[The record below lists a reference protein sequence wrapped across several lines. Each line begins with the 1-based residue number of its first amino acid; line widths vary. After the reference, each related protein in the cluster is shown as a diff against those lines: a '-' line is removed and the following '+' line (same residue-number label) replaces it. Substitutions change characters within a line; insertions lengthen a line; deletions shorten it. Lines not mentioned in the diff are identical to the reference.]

1 MCAAAA
7 KGLAV
12 RATAAK
18 GLAAQATAAK
28 GAGEWPEANACASVD
43 LHPASHRGGSAAG
56 GAGVRG
62 AGGGR
67 RGASAAST
75 AGRALR
81 LPLLVVAPSRPDG
94 AASLRIRTSRGSSQV
109 TSQSPARALTR
120 RSAAAPCWWDPEG
133 PDARVLQAE
142 GTCSPH
148 WSSTPSRTGGA
159 RKRVRH
165 IAREA
170 SFGSRRQRNF
180 RAAAAE
186 ASFVASATTRR
197 EISAASC
204 GTSAPCVYT
213 IAEFSQREAKRSL
226 GSLSSPCA
234 SREYGLLEY
243 ELWCSPRAETV
254 RYNVVSRPSTRSEDL
269 Y

>member
-81 LPLLVVAPSRPDG
+81 LPLVVVAPSRPDR

-180 RAAAAE
+180 
-186 ASFVASATTRR
+186 ASAQPQQKQVLLLLPPPEEKSLRPAAGPLHHACIRSQSSRNGRLNAALVRYLRR
-197 EISAASC
+197 VPRASMAYSS
-204 GTSAPCVYT
+204 T
-213 IAEFSQREAKRSL
+213 SL
-226 GSLSSPCA
+226 GGRL
-234 SREYGLLEY
+234 YGIM
-243 ELWCSPRAETV
+243 S
-254 RYNVVSRPSTRSEDL
+254 
-269 Y
+269 

>member
-81 LPLLVVAPSRPDG
+81 LPLVVVAPSRPDG

-170 SFGSRRQRNF
+170 PKKFNLRP
-180 RAAAAE
+180 AAAE
-186 ASFVASATTRR
+186 SKFCCFCHHQKRNLCAPLRDLCTMRVYDRRVLAT
-197 EISAASC
+197 
-204 GTSAPCVYT
+204 G
-213 IAEFSQREAKRSL
+213 
-226 GSLSSPCA
+226 G
-234 SREYGLLEY
+234 
-243 ELWCSPRAETV
+243 
-254 RYNVVSRPSTRSEDL
+254 
-269 Y
+269 